1 MRGHDRKSMAVPRAR
16 RLRRD
21 STDVERLL
29 WGALRSRRFQAHKF
43 RRQHPIG
50 RYVVDFI
57 CLSHA
62 LIIELDGGQHALQ
75 LDRDARRTLFFEGQG
90 YRVVRF
96 WNNNVLENLE
106 GVLTMIL
113 LELESR
119 A

>member
-1 MRGHDRKSMAVPRAR
+1 LRGHDRKSASVPRAR

-29 WGALRSRRFQAHKF
+29 WGSLRSRRFEEYKF

-57 CLSHA
+57 CPSQR
-62 LIIELDGGQHALQ
+62 LIIELDGGQHALLQ
-75 LDRDARRTLFFEGQG
+75 GSDAARTAYLQKQG
-90 YRVVRF
+90 YRVIRF
-96 WNNNVLENLE
+96 WNNEVLENLE

-113 LELESR
+113 LELKPR

>member
-29 WGALRSRRFQAHKF
+29 WGALRGRRFQTYKF

-62 LIIELDGGQHALQ
+62 LIIELDGGQHAVALE
-75 LDRDARRTLFFEGQG
+75 RDANRTADLQGQG
-90 YRVVRF
+90 YRVIRF
-96 WNNNVLENLE
+96 WNNDVLDNLE

-113 LELESR
+113 IELAPR